1 MRRIVTSLVGTAT
14 LLLCLTQVAAA
25 QGRARQDQGPW
36 FSIGVGY
43 SMADFDCDNCG
54 STNREDNI
62 GGQIA
67 AGGTVSDHLLLGIE
81 GDGWIKTK
89 SGVHR
94 EFAAVTAAVYFYPS
108 VSANF
113 FLKAGAGLAHYRF
126 SNGGSEDDT
135 GLGLMG
141 GAGYDLRIGGILSIT
156 PVATFNY
163 GSMGDKS
170 GAKGVTINW
179 VTLGAT
185 LTFR

>member
-1 MRRIVTSLVGTAT
+1 MRWIVTSLVGTAA
-14 LLLCLTQVAAA
+14 LLVCLTQVAAA

-43 SMADFDCDNCG
+43 SMADFDCDNCA

-67 AGGTVSDHLLLGIE
+67 AGGTLSAHLLLGIE

-89 SGVHR
+89 SGVR
-94 EFAAVTAAVYFYPS
+94 SQFAAVTAAVYFYPS
-108 VSANF
+108 ASANF
-113 FLKAGAGLAHYRF
+113 FLKGGAGLAEYSF
-126 SNGGSEDDT
+126 SNGGAEDS

-141 GAGYDLRIGGILSIT
+141 GAGFDLPIGGILYIT

-163 GSMGDKS
+163 GSMGDKA
-170 GAKGVTINW
+170 GANDVTINW

-185 LTFR
+185 FTLR